1 MALNDTFFL
10 VKISLFQEEGGCTFM
25 TTDERDMMSETLEKV
40 YAAINHLEDGD
51 VELAKTE
58 MSEVKKSLKKFLGR

>member
-1 MALNDTFFL
+1 
-10 VKISLFQEEGGCTFM
+10 M